1 MNVITLTLAPAF
13 DVHCYIR
20 DFLPYHEN
28 AATLISRDAGG
39 KGINISRALTA
50 NGVKNT
56 AAAILGK
63 ENAKEFKDALMLEGL
78 DLVGVTADGRIRENI
93 TIHTETKGETRVSF
107 EGFTG
112 SDELLFE
119 LEGSLE
125 KELAEGS
132 FLVLAGRLPSGISK
146 CVVKDFLLR
155 VKARGAK
162 IIIDSKSFT
171 IDDLKDIRPFL
182 IKPNEEEIF
191 ELFGLNYAGF
201 DEAVSLAEKLHT
213 CGVENVMLTFGGEG
227 AMLIN
232 EDGMLRAHAPKITPV
247 STIGAGD
254 SAIAGFLAI
263 AASGGSRKDALV
275 SAIAYGTAA
284 CLTEGTKPPRKE
296 SIEELIKRVIV
307 NKG

>member
-1 MNVITLTLAPAF
+1 MPIC
-13 DVHCYIR
+13 VHQ
-20 DFLPYHEN
+20 
-28 AATLISRDAGG
+28 
-39 KGINISRALTA
+39 
-50 NGVKNT
+50 
-56 AAAILGK
+56 IL
-63 ENAKEFKDALMLEGL
+63 
-78 DLVGVTADGRIRENI
+78 V
-93 TIHTETKGETRVSF
+93 
-107 EGFTG
+107 
-112 SDELLFE
+112 
-119 LEGSLE
+119 
-125 KELAEGS
+125 
-132 FLVLAGRLPSGISK
+132 P
-146 CVVKDFLLR
+146 
-155 VKARGAK
+155 
-162 IIIDSKSFT
+162 
-171 IDDLKDIRPFL
+171 KDIRPFL

-296 SIEELIKRVIV
+296 IIEEIAKRVIV
-307 NKG
+307 NKS